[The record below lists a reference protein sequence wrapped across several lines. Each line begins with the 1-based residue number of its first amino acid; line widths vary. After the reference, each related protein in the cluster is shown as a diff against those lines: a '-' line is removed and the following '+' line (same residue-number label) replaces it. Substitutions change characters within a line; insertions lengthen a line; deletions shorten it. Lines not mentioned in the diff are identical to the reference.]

1 MIDPTPYPVSGA
13 WRPGDDPGRRRFLT
27 IAADRPFA
35 LDHGGRLHDVA
46 IAYET
51 WGELDATGSN
61 AVLVCHAWTGDS
73 HLAGPGR
80 PRPSHAGLVG
90 GRRRPGAADRH
101 RTATSSSA
109 PTCSAGARARPGR
122 RRSIP
127 STGRPY
133 GSAFPMITIR
143 DMVRAQARLADH
155 LGVER
160 WLSVLG
166 GSMGGMQVLEWAIT
180 YPERVQSIVSNRN
193 LCTSNGTTD
202 RLGRHRPTGHSPRSP
217 LAGRRLL
224 RRLARRRA
232 PRGAGHRPHGGAGD
246 VPLRQRVH
254 RPLRSR
260 AGRATR
266 HDEPGLWQ
274 RFEVERYLDH
284 HGVKLVRRFD
294 ANSYLVIGK
303 AMDLHDVGKGRGG
316 LESGIARI
324 RVPTLV
330 LGINSDILYPD
341 LPAASDPPAPR
352 PQRHADGAGGDR
364 FAARSRCLP
373 DQRRPGGRGDRR
385 LPRRGGQDADDRAS
399 PDTIAITSGRSHA
412 GGALGSVLH
421 ASAVWQVD
429 SLEEHRQTGYG
440 GPRRPV
446 LRSVRQPDRHRL
458 RAGGGR
464 AGGCR
469 GRPGVRLGH
478 GRRRLARAGA
488 VLDG

>member
-73 HLAGPGR
+73 HLAGPAGR
-80 PRPSHAGLVG
+80 GHPTPGWWEGVVG
-90 GRRRPGAADRH
+90 PALPIDTERH
-101 RTATSSSA
+101 FVVCANVLGGCQGSTGPA
-109 PTCSAGARARPGR
+109 
-122 RRSIP
+122 SIDP
-127 STGRPY
+127 DTGRPY

-180 YPERVQSIVSNRN
+180 YPERVQSIVPIAT
-193 LCTSNGTTD
+193 CAQATAQQIAWG
-202 RLGRHRPTGHSPRSP
+202 
-217 LAGRRLL
+217 AIGRRAI
-224 RRLARRRA
+224 RLDPRWRGGDYYEASPGDGPHEGLAIARMVA
-232 PRGAGHRPHGGAGD
+232 Q
-246 VPLRQRVH
+246 VTF
-254 RPLRSR
+254 RSDNAFSDR
-260 AGRATR
+260 FGRELAEHD

-330 LGINSDILYPD
+330 LGINSDILYPIYQ
-341 LPAASDPPAPR
+341 
-352 PQRHADGAGGDR
+352 QRQIHQ
-364 FAARSRCLP
+364 L
-373 DQRRPGGRGDRR
+373 
-385 LPRRGGQDADDRAS
+385 
-399 PDTIAITSGRSHA
+399 
-412 GGALGSVLH
+412 
-421 ASAVWQVD
+421 
-429 SLEEHRQTGYG
+429 
-440 GPRRPV
+440 
-446 LRSVRQPDRHRL
+446 
-458 RAGGGR
+458 
-464 AGGCR
+464 
-469 GRPGVRLGH
+469 
-478 GRRRLARAGA
+478 LARNGTPTELVEIDSPHGHDAFLINVDQVAEA
-488 VLDG
+488 VGVFLDEVAKRR